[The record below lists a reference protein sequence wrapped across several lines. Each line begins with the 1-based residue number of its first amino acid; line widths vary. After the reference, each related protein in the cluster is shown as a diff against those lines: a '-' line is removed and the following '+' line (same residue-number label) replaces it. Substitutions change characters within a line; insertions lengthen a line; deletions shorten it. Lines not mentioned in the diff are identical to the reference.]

1 MSHRSSR
8 LLVETALFA
17 SIIALTTAYLFHIP
31 LGSNGGYLHLGDAF
45 LYLAASF
52 LPKPYA
58 CAAGALG
65 GILADLSSGAVMWM
79 LPTAL
84 IKPLVALCFTAWG
97 NKLICWRNLLA
108 LPAGAAISVLGY
120 YVAEALIF
128 GNWVAPM
135 ASMWG
140 NLVQALGSSV
150 IYLAAALALDRTG
163 IKARL
168 QSASAGTR

>member
-1 MSHRSSR
+1 MKAKSGWKRIGQRIAAVIASA
-8 LLVETALFA
+8 ALM
-17 SIIALTTAYLFHIP
+17 
-31 LGSNGGYLHLGDAF
+31 
-45 LYLAASF
+45 
-52 LPKPYA
+52 
-58 CAAGALG
+58 AGA
-65 GILADLSSGAVMWM
+65 A
-79 LPTAL
+79 
-84 IKPLVALCFTAWG
+84 
-97 NKLICWRNLLA
+97 A